1 MVLNFISS
9 LHLVV
14 LARLLLTIKKM
25 PVICYMFQYFKIFL
39 LSVFLISAFLGVANW
54 GVCSS
59 TLWYPECLIDCISIV
74 LASTAS
80 NLSVSFLCHS
90 LQWNLKSGLYR
101 ESERERESF
110 LIFQTYSKFIANH
123 LVNYGYIVGPILRP
137 FIFFELLVM
146 FHRQRF
152 FTLHS
157 FIIWYARFVLLHHW
171 CFYQALQLGNMI
183 YLPCNQANHSHKS
196 RLRPIGNHK
205 INTFCN

>member
-1 MVLNFISS
+1 MCQSIYQTVFELAGFGAILFTTSARSWLQNEAVLSVKKFPWWMVLNFISS

-101 ESERERESF
+101 ESERERERKFFDFSD
-110 LIFQTYSKFIANH
+110 LQQIYSKSFSKLWI
-123 LVNYGYIVGPILRP
+123 YCGPHP
-137 FIFFELLVM
+137 
-146 FHRQRF
+146 
-152 FTLHS
+152 
-157 FIIWYARFVLLHHW
+157 
-171 CFYQALQLGNMI
+171 
-183 YLPCNQANHSHKS
+183 
-196 RLRPIGNHK
+196 
-205 INTFCN
+205 